1 MDCIISAGG
10 IPEEEDLLYEY
21 TQGRPKALLDMAGK
35 PMVQW
40 VVDALTGAKSIDHII
55 LIGLRPEDGITS
67 PKLTDVLPDQ
77 GSLVGNMV
85 AGAERAL
92 EYNPGAYHVV
102 MATADIPTI
111 TAEMVDGLIAQ
122 CTDPTVDVYYTVV
135 ERSLMEARFPNS
147 KRSYVHL
154 TDGDLA
160 GGDIHIGNP
169 KLAQTQ
175 RELAEELLKNRKSAL
190 KQIRKIGFGLFVKLL
205 LRRLSLREAEERI
218 SKSLNLKGKAVLARH
233 AELGMDVDKPFQLEI
248 CRQALLPR
256 DK

>member
-10 IPEEEDLLYEY
+10 TPKEEDLLYEY
-21 TQGRPKALLDMAGK
+21 TRGRPKALLDMAGK

-40 VVDALTGAKSIDHII
+40 VVDALTGAKSVERII
-55 LIGLRPEDGITS
+55 LVGLRPEDGITS

-85 AGAERAL
+85 AGVERAL
-92 EYNPGAYHVV
+92 QYNPDAQQVV

-111 TAEMVDGLIAQ
+111 TPEMVDGLIAQ
-122 CTDPTVDVYYTVV
+122 CADPTVDAYYTAV

-147 KRSYVHL
+147 RRSYVHF

-169 KLAQTQ
+169 RLIYTQ

-205 LRRLSLREAEERI
+205 LRRLSLQEAEERI
-218 SKSLNLKGKAVLARH
+218 SKSLNLKGKAALAQY

-248 CRQALLPR
+248 CRQALLQR